1 MLRFLGLAV
10 AASAGLYAADLALV
24 GARIY
29 PAPDSPPIVRG
40 TIVIHDGR
48 ISEVGDAAKVKA
60 PRGSERI
67 DCSGLTVV
75 AGFWNSHVHF
85 TEPKWQDAGSIPSE
99 TLRDQL
105 RDMFTRYGFTSVF
118 DSGSLLAN
126 TKTISKRIEAREV
139 AGPMILSC
147 GVPFAPKDA
156 TPYYLKPVELPQP
169 ADRGQATAMARERLN
184 EGADGIKIF
193 AGSWARQEPNGVVPM
208 PVEIVKAITK
218 EAHARGKPVFAH
230 PSNVAGLRAALD
242 GGVDVL
248 THVVEDDSGL
258 TPALVSEIRKR
269 RMAVIPT
276 LKLFG
281 RNRDLMAQ
289 LRSFSDAGIPILF
302 GTDVGFITDYDPA
315 EEFKLMD
322 RAGLTFPQILSA
334 LTTTPATRHGFSK
347 QKGRIAAGMDADLVV
362 LAGDPAQEVT
372 AFTDVRYTIR
382 NGTVTYSAR

>member
-1 MLRFLGLAV
+1 
-10 AASAGLYAADLALV
+10 
-24 GARIY
+24 
-29 PAPDSPPIVRG
+29 
-40 TIVIHDGR
+40 
-48 ISEVGDAAKVKA
+48 
-60 PRGSERI
+60 
-67 DCSGLTVV
+67 
-75 AGFWNSHVHF
+75 
-85 TEPKWQDAGSIPSE
+85 
-99 TLRDQL
+99 
-105 RDMFTRYGFTSVF
+105 
-118 DSGSLLAN
+118 
-126 TKTISKRIEAREV
+126 
-139 AGPMILSC
+139 
-147 GVPFAPKDA
+147 
-156 TPYYLKPVELPQP
+156 
-169 ADRGQATAMARERLN
+169 MARERLN

-258 TPALVSEIRKR
+258 TPALVTEIRKR
-269 RMAVIPT
+269 HMAVIPK

-281 RNRDLMAQ
+281 RNRDMIAQ

-302 GTDVGFITDYDPA
+302 GTDVGFLTDYDPA

-322 RAGLTFPQILSA
+322 RAGLTFPQILAA
-334 LTTTPATRHGFSK
+334 LTTTPANRHGFAK

-372 AFTDVRYTIR
+372 GFTDVRYT
-382 NGTVTYSAR
+382 